1 MKLVPLPLP
10 SHLFAFGAS
19 IMSLIYI
26 QILMKLLEHKELHKE
41 ILSAAS
47 ITKPKP
53 QLQLIWT
60 PVTIN
65 KNQIRHFLLGHQNRQ
80 ERKQLFRGTAH
91 QEQEEGKFCSNT
103 E

>member
-1 MKLVPLPLP
+1 
-10 SHLFAFGAS
+10 
-19 IMSLIYI
+19 
-26 QILMKLLEHKELHKE
+26 MKLLEHKELHKE